1 MDGKI
6 FHKECFKKQFA
17 SSGGKYG
24 GQKVTA
30 GRTIS
35 APGGAGADAAAS
47 EATPASPKAAEK
59 KAAAE
64 AEAAKAKA
72 DADAKAAANVKAA
85 ADKAAADAKAAADK
99 AAADKAAADAKA
111 ASEVKASAPA
121 PKAAV
126 PASKAAGKAPASKP
140 WTGVRNDVDRKTIF
154 VEQIDKQQAKEIKEP
169 VRVESTY
176 QETVYVGNIDA
187 SLNQVIVQIDNKC
200 KAITISG
207 CQNVGVVCTDVV
219 ARIEIVNCKKR
230 QEDGG
235 AFGLVHLD
243 DWAHALNLYL

>member
-1 MDGKI
+1 
-6 FHKECFKKQFA
+6 
-17 SSGGKYG
+17 
-24 GQKVTA
+24 V
-30 GRTIS
+30 
-35 APGGAGADAAAS
+35 
-47 EATPASPKAAEK
+47 

-64 AEAAKAKA
+64 
-72 DADAKAAANVKAA
+72 KAA
-85 ADKAAADAKAAADK
+85 ADKAAADAKAAADKAAADKAAADK

-219 ARIEIVNCKKR
+219 ARIEIVNCKKLQVQVQGVCPIIQVDKTER
-230 QEDGG
+230 SSIFLSDACLKLDPTTSIYSSACSGVNIISPNGDEGDTHENAIPEQFKSQIVGVKMQSHIISGG
-235 AFGLVHLD
+235 SE
-243 DWAHALNLYL
+243 